1 MPRGVWC
8 ECAGQRPPCEV
19 VRPRLSGTARGWA
32 LRATPSSGAL
42 ASLSAGINAESVRL
56 CSLFF
61 LFLLLC
67 VLSACLSCS
76 FFPFPPS
83 PWLPFSFCFLLAVG
97 LSTLW
102 AFGPTEIGP
111 WVNRAGEHRMVRK
124 SFVQRHRTCK
134 LAKNEKPNQPG
145 PYSDSM
151 CTFQPTYPGW
161 RHVPGSTE
169 RYGPGMA
176 APNSAPRKGC
186 AAGTVTG
193 VKGGPHVGEPTRP
206 PLPLALSCLALLVR
220 RGVRNVFRLSLV
232 DTLPSVCLSSE
243 RAFNGVGLNPRP

>member
-1 MPRGVWC
+1 MGPPGHPQLWC
-8 ECAGQRPPCEV
+8 FGLPVRWHKCRKCALV
-19 VRPRLSGTARGWA
+19 LAFFSSSSFA
-32 LRATPSSGAL
+32 LFLL
-42 ASLSAGINAESVRL
+42 ASLARSFRSP
-56 CSLFF
+56 
-61 LFLLLC
+61 LLLGF
-67 VLSACLSCS
+67 LSFCS
-76 FFPFPPS
+76 FFV
-83 PWLPFSFCFLLAVG
+83 SFAVG

-111 WVNRAGEHRMVRK
+111 WANRAGEHQMVRK

-151 CTFQPTYPGW
+151 RTFQPTYPGW
-161 RHVPGSTE
+161 MHVPGSTE
-169 RYGPGMA
+169 RYDPGMA